1 MSIIK
6 KKIKV
11 TPNEDEIRATRVLN
25 ATSSM
30 ADNIINLWNSGWD
43 SIWDAPDPATV
54 LAELGTD
61 AGEVFALN
69 EDVIAFLSSSLV
81 GRRQEDLDA
90 ITAKVLAKPATTTH
104 PDGTV
109 TINPKNP

>member
-6 KKIKV
+6 KKTKV
-11 TPNEDEIRATRVLN
+11 TLNEDEIRATRVLN
-25 ATSSM
+25 TTSSM
-30 ADNIINLWNSGWD
+30 AENMINLWNNGWD

-54 LAELGTD
+54 LVELGTD

-69 EDVIAFLSSSLV
+69 ENVIAFFGSSLT

-109 TINPKNP
+109 TIDPV

>member
-6 KKIKV
+6 KKIRV
-11 TPNEDEIRATRVLN
+11 IPNDDEIRVARILST
-25 ATSSM
+25 ASTM
-30 ADNIINLWNSGWD
+30 ADNIIMLWHSGWD

-54 LAELGTD
+54 LAELGTE

-69 EDVIAFLSSSLV
+69 EDVIAFFGSSLT

-109 TINPKNP
+109 TIDPV

>member
-6 KKIKV
+6 KKIKAA
-11 TPNEDEIRATRVLN
+11 PNDDEIRSDRVKD
-25 ATSSM
+25 AMSTM
-30 ADNIINLWNSGWD
+30 AENMINLWNSGWD

-54 LAELGTD
+54 LAELGTE

-69 EDVIAFLSSSLV
+69 EDVIALFGSSLT

-109 TINPKNP
+109 TIDPV

>member
-1 MSIIK
+1 MSVIK

-11 TPNEDEIRATRVLN
+11 TPNEDEMRSNRVKD
-25 ATSSM
+25 AMSVM
-30 ADNIINLWNSGWD
+30 ADNIINLWNAGWA
-43 SIWDAPDPATV
+43 SIWDADDPATV

-69 EDVIAFLSSSLV
+69 EDVIAFLGAALT
-81 GRRQEDLDA
+81 GRRQEELDA
-90 ITAKVLAKPATTTH
+90 ITAKVLAKPATTVH

-109 TINPKNP
+109 TIDPV